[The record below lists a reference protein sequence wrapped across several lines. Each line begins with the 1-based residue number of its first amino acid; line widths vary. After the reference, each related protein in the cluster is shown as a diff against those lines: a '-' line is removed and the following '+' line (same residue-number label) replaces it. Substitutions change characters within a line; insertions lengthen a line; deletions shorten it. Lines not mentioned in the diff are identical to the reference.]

1 MENTVEVIAK
11 IIENIADIPLDEI
24 KGDSHVMDDLN
35 LSSLEIMTIVR
46 QVERT
51 FSIKISEN
59 ELLSVRTIDDLAKVI
74 ENIISG

>member
-74 ENIISG
+74 DNIISG